1 MPHPRQFQIEDTSS
15 SVPEEVVP
23 HASVAESGACTAI
36 AASKEVVEGLEENP
50 LDVAIKEIVTTIE
63 VPVIETVSLQEE
75 SPAPQMVAK
84 EDGVDEMDFKTQMN
98 LFADQLNI
106 LREKYNAMA
115 SSSTAND
122 TTPNKLYVC
131 FKCGREYK
139 YKSFLQVHQKRKC
152 W

>member
-36 AASKEVVEGLEENP
+36 AASKEVVEVLEENP

-75 SPAPQMVAK
+75 SPPVAHS
-84 EDGVDEMDFKTQMN
+84 GLKTEKKCN
-98 LFADQLNI
+98 LG
-106 LREKYNAMA
+106 K
-115 SSSTAND
+115 
-122 TTPNKLYVC
+122 
-131 FKCGREYK
+131 
-139 YKSFLQVHQKRKC
+139 QKRL
-152 W
+152 